1 MLQYSMY
8 ICGFCTLFRRYW
20 WFGIYYMQ
28 YATKLPDLLS
38 LLKFPGE
45 VRALLIPQI
54 GPVDQ

>member
-1 MLQYSMY
+1 MVSVHYFDVIGGLGY
-8 ICGFCTLFRRYW
+8 ITL
-20 WFGIYYMQ
+20 Q